1 MFIHIIQKGEKVLNL
16 DELIEHGFIPVIDP
30 TTPDSLAGQGAN
42 AFLAEYGGV
51 VEEVAL
57 ICKKEDG
64 LVTFRSGAAPSDRNY
79 ENFFTDFTELANDL
93 GMKTHAFSY
102 AFGDTYLGTDPNYAI
117 GRSDG
122 TPISTYVDPSMEGY
136 WKHLS
141 QISREIAR
149 KPIKSIIFQEFHFP
163 RQEFSF
169 SRRAVRKFAEI
180 SGVSL
185 DTTYLDIQKD
195 PAIQRLFEEWR
206 ADLISQA
213 FRQTVEN
220 AKSEQP
226 GLDVGMAI
234 PEDPETDWHNGF
246 IRHYGIN
253 LDRIIEICG
262 YVTYHIMPFSPM
274 YPEPNTSSWDTL
286 LQSLRSSSLYE
297 ESGYKKSLFIW
308 GLENE
313 DDVDWLS
320 TLKQEANADRIFIR
334 LEYPEKYSVKR
345 EIHRGV

>member
-1 MFIHIIQKGEKVLNL
+1 LNL

-57 ICKKEDG
+57 VCKKEDG

-93 GMKTHAFSY
+93 GMKTHAISY
-102 AFGDTYLGTDPNYAI
+102 AFGDSYLGADPNYSI

-122 TPISTYVDPSMEGY
+122 TLMSTYVDPSMDGY
-136 WKHLS
+136 WKHMS
-141 QISREIAR
+141 QISREVAR
-149 KPIKSIIFQEFHFP
+149 KPIKSLIFQEFLFP

-169 SRRAVRKFAEI
+169 SRRAVRKFAEL

-185 DTTYLDIQKD
+185 DTTYLDIQKE
-195 PAIQRLFEEWR
+195 PSIQKMFEDWR
-206 ADLISQA
+206 ADLISSA

-220 AKSEQP
+220 AKSERP
-226 GLDVGMAI
+226 ELDIAMVV
-234 PEDPETDWHNGF
+234 PVDPETDWNEGF
-246 IRHYGIN
+246 ARHYGIN

-262 YVTYHIMPFSPM
+262 YVIYHIMPYSPM
-274 YPEPNTSSWDTL
+274 YPEPNTPSWETL
-286 LQSLRSSSLYE
+286 IHALRSSPLYE
-297 ESGYKKSLFIW
+297 ESGYKKALFVW
-308 GLENE
+308 GMESEEEIGWLE
-313 DDVDWLS
+313 
-320 TLKQEANADRIFIR
+320 TLKQEVKAERIFAR
-334 LEYPEKYSVKR
+334 LEYPEKYTIKR

>member
-1 MFIHIIQKGEKVLNL
+1 MNL

-57 ICKKEDG
+57 VCKKEDG

-102 AFGDTYLGTDPNYAI
+102 AFGDSYLGSDPNYSI

-122 TPISTYVDPSMEGY
+122 TLMTTYVDPSMEGY

-141 QISREIAR
+141 QISREVAR
-149 KPIKSIIFQEFHFP
+149 KPIRSLVLQEFLFP

-169 SRRAVRKFAEI
+169 SKRAVRKFAEL

-185 DTTYLDIQKD
+185 DTSYLDIQKD
-195 PAIQRLFEEWR
+195 PSIQRMFEDWR
-206 ADLISQA
+206 VDLISRA

-220 AKSEQP
+220 ARSERP
-226 GLDVGMAI
+226 SLDIGMVV
-234 PEDPETDWHNGF
+234 PVDPETEWQEGF

-262 YVTYHIMPFSPM
+262 YVIYHIMPYSPM
-274 YPEPNTSSWDTL
+274 YPEPGTPSWDALTHA
-286 LQSLRSSSLYE
+286 LRSSTLYE
-297 ESGYKKSLFIW
+297 ESGYKKALFVW
-308 GLENE
+308 GLDAE
-313 DDVDWLS
+313 DDTTWLE
-320 TLKQEANADRIFIR
+320 TLKQEVKADKIFAR